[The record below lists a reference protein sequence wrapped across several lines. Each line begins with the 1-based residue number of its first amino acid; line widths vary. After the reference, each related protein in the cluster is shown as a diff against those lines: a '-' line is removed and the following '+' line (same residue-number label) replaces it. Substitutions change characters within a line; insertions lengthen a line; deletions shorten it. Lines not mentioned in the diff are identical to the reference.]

1 MPKIHKLLIILTLPL
16 LAPLGCDVEPEP
28 TPDDRDSRDDDAD
41 DDDADDADDDDADD
55 NEDCLAADGTELPP
69 GGGPDEV
76 RICP

>member
-1 MPKIHKLLIILTLPL
+1 MPKIHELLMILTLPI

-28 TPDDRDSRDDDAD
+28 APDDRDNRDDDAD

-55 NEDCLAADGTELPP
+55 DEDCLAADGTDLPP
-69 GGGPDEV
+69 RGGPDEV